1 VFSRAKARWVPFF
14 RRSGAELSC
23 LRELLPRPSPD
34 LSAAAVR
41 RWKAWEGNPCPLCGG
56 CSAVSSDLPIPCAAC
71 AANPPPFDAARSLF
85 LHAGVVRAAILS
97 AKYAARPFPAGPVA
111 DRLRDAFRGPW
122 RDLFPDGAAPT
133 VVPVP
138 VRPMKYLRRGCNLPA
153 LVGAR
158 LASGSGWPF
167 DPLLLRRDCERA
179 PQAGLPAGHR
189 RENVEGAF
197 RVPRDRRVPARVLL
211 LDDVY
216 TTGATAEACSIALKR
231 TGGGIIV
238 VVTVA
243 RAVP

>member
-1 VFSRAKARWVPFF
+1 MA
-14 RRSGAELSC
+14 C

-41 RWKAWEGNPCPLCGG
+41 GWRAWEGATCPLCGG
-56 CSAVSSDLPIPCAAC
+56 VSAASVALPIHCAAC
-71 AANPPPFDAARSLF
+71 TATPPAFDAARFLF
-85 LHAGVVRAAILS
+85 LPAGDVRAAILS
-97 AKYAARPFPAGPVA
+97 AKYAGRPFPAGPVA
-111 DRLRDAFRGPW
+111 DRLRAACGGPW
-122 RDLFPDGAAPT
+122 RDLFPDGESPT

-158 LASGSGWPF
+158 LAGGAGWPY
-167 DPLLLRRDCERA
+167 DPLLLRRDDERA
-179 PQAGLPAGHR
+179 PQAGLAAGHR

-197 RVPRDRRVPARVLL
+197 RVPRGRRVPARVLL

-216 TTGATAEACSIALKR
+216 TTGATAAACARALKR
-231 TGGGIIV
+231 AGGGHIV